1 MTLNDLPL
9 THLSTLRATPHC
21 SQDPR
26 AAGPYRESSVI
37 PIAHLTCSCSEPRK
51 YWQSVIAP
59 STCCSVHAPQRDNF
73 SRLSSPNRLPPWA
86 LHHARRAQHALARSV
101 VFGRLQHVDAVE
113 VLSGLHEALRHGL
126 LARVQGHTR
135 VVVLLVGL
143 GLAIGVADLAL
154 QVRAVGRLVLADAIP
169 ERPLRVRVDVHL

>member
-73 SRLSSPNRLPPWA
+73 SRLSSPNRLPPVGA
-86 LHHARRAQHALARSV
+86 TPCSARPARS
-101 VFGRLQHVDAVE
+101 R
-113 VLSGLHEALRHGL
+113 ALR
-126 LARVQGHTR
+126 
-135 VVVLLVGL
+135 
-143 GLAIGVADLAL
+143 GVWTLT
-154 QVRAVGRLVLADAIP
+154 
-169 ERPLRVRVDVHL
+169 